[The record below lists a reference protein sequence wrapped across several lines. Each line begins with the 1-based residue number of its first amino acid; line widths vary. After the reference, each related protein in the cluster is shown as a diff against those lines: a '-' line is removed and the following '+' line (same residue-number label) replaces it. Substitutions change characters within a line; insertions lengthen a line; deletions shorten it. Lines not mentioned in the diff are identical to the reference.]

1 MRLQHIALFCA
12 ATSLCVG
19 FSSCGVSAHSLNL
32 QPTPILSGGSGW
44 AIVSDSYIRLKAS
57 PAIAAADVADLRDGS
72 EAEILGREVGKDSSG
87 GRSLW
92 YKIRVSEPGE
102 KPLEGWVLE
111 SEIDLYDSKVQADRA
126 LRAKSGK

>member
-1 MRLQHIALFCA
+1 MRLQHIALPCA
-12 ATSLCVG
+12 FLGVCLG

-44 AIVSDSYIRLKAS
+44 AIVSDSYIRLKAG
-57 PAIAAADVADLRDGS
+57 PALEAADVADLRDGS
-72 EAEILGREVGKDSSG
+72 EAEVLGREAGKDSAG
-87 GRSLW
+87 ERSLW
-92 YKIRVSEPGE
+92 YKLRVSDSGE

-111 SEIDLYDSKVQADRA
+111 SEIELYDSKVQADRA